1 MTFPPPSFVAPA
13 RPPVHLPK
21 KPRVRQ
27 IADWSQHDAR
37 GAIVGM
43 LAVGLTVDLAAHSHL
58 IGAAGVIAVAVAC
71 LALLRSARLSAR
83 GWGTLLLVAGLS
95 PWLLLRMS
103 PWLITLNALAM
114 AALLLLAVTRTR
126 RLTSLFNGLGATPST
141 TTSIARSAVPE
152 GSRRTGK
159 AYGRAFLVA
168 LPLSGAVLLL
178 LASGD
183 RFFASWLGLS
193 AVGERIADAIWVT
206 IIGMA
211 WLVFVSTS
219 QQTVEPTLVV
229 SPSKHRGGQVETTV
243 TLAAVAVVLV
253 GYVASLVGA
262 AFAGPAYVER
272 RAGLTYANYARSGFF
287 QLVVVVMI
295 IVATL
300 LYFRPAISSG
310 AGRLGLLTVL
320 TAAPTMAMAG
330 VAVIRLQT
338 YRSIFGLTML
348 RFGTTI
354 FATWLGVVVLL
365 VAIALAQP
373 RFYRHLGVAVL
384 LSAYAAVAYGN
395 WTNPEAMIAREN
407 IARIDWAKG
416 TTRSSTGAEFDGNYL
431 SSLSDDAVPALVVR
445 LESLPPEQAA
455 ALTTRLCDAPQRLD
469 GGWSWNRSR
478 ADAYDARRVL
488 CHWQ

>member
-13 RPPVHLPK
+13 RPPVHVPK
-21 KPRVRQ
+21 KPKVRQ
-27 IADWSQHDAR
+27 IAEWSRHDAR
-37 GAIVGM
+37 SAVVGM
-43 LAVGLTVDLAAHSHL
+43 FAVGLSVDLAAHSHL
-58 IGAAGVIAVAVAC
+58 IGAAGVMAVVVAC
-71 LALLRSARLSAR
+71 LALLRSGRLSPR
-83 GWGTLLLVAGLS
+83 GRGALVLAAGLT

-114 AALLLLAVTRTR
+114 TGLLVLSVTRSR
-126 RLTSLFNGLGATPST
+126 RVTSLFNGLGATPST

-152 GSRRTGK
+152 GSRSTGK

-193 AVGERIADAIWVT
+193 AVGERMADAVLVAV
-206 IIGMA
+206 IGMA
-211 WLVFVSTS
+211 WLVFVATS
-219 QQTVEPTLVV
+219 QQTVEPKRIV
-229 SPSKHRGGQVETTV
+229 SALKHRRGRVEATV
-243 TLAAVAVVLV
+243 TLTAVAVVLV
-253 GYVASLVGA
+253 GYVASLVVA
-262 AFAGPAYVER
+262 AFAGRAYVER

-287 QLVVVVMI
+287 QLVAVVMI

-300 LYFRPAISSG
+300 LYFRPAITND
-310 AGRLGLLTVL
+310 ARRLRLLPVL
-320 TAAPTMAMAG
+320 TAAGTIAMAA
-330 VAVIRLQT
+330 VAVVRLQT

-348 RFGTTI
+348 RFGTTV
-354 FATWLGVVVLL
+354 FATWLGVVVFL
-365 VAIALAQP
+365 VAVALAQP

-395 WTNPEAMIAREN
+395 WANPEAMIAREN

-416 TTRSSTGAEFDGNYL
+416 STRSSTGAEFDVNYL
-431 SSLSDDAVPALVVR
+431 SGLSDDAVPALVQRVG
-445 LESLPPEQAA
+445 SLPAKQAT
-455 ALTTRLCDAPQRLD
+455 ALTNRLCDVPQRLD

-478 ADAYDARRVL
+478 ADAYNARRVL
-488 CHWQ
+488 CHW

>member
-1 MTFPPPSFVAPA
+1 MTLPSPSFIAPP
-13 RPPVHLPK
+13 RPPAHLPK

-27 IADWSQHDAR
+27 IADWSRRDAR
-37 GAIVGM
+37 SAVVGM

-58 IGAAGVIAVAVAC
+58 IGAAGMLAVVVAC
-71 LALLRSARLSAR
+71 FALSRSGRLWPRGRGALLLA
-83 GWGTLLLVAGLS
+83 VGLS

-114 AALLLLAVTRTR
+114 AGLFLLAVTRSR
-126 RLTSLFNGLGATPST
+126 RLTSLFNGLGATPGT
-141 TTSIARSAVPE
+141 TASIARSAVPE
-152 GSRRTGK
+152 ANRSKGK

-183 RFFASWLGLS
+183 RFFASWLGLG
-193 AVGERIADAIWVT
+193 AVGERIADAIWVAV
-206 IIGMA
+206 IGMA
-211 WLVFVSTS
+211 WLVFVATS
-219 QQTVEPTLVV
+219 QQTVEPKRIV
-229 SPSKHRGGQVETTV
+229 SPSKHRDVQVEATV
-243 TLAAVAVVLV
+243 TLTAVAVVLV

-287 QLVVVVMI
+287 QLVTVVMI

-300 LYFRPAISSG
+300 LYFRPAITNRS
-310 AGRLGLLTVL
+310 GRLRLLTVL
-320 TAAPTMAMAG
+320 TAAGTITMAA
-330 VAVIRLQT
+330 VAVVRLQT

-348 RFGTTI
+348 RFGTTV
-354 FATWLGVVVLL
+354 FATWLGVVVFL
-365 VAIALAQP
+365 VAVALARP
-373 RFYRHLGVAVL
+373 RFYRHLGVTVL
-384 LSAYAAVAYGN
+384 LSAYAAVTYGN
-395 WTNPEAMIAREN
+395 WVNPEAIIAREN

-416 TTRSSTGAEFDGNYL
+416 TTRSSTGAEFDVNYL
-431 SSLSDDAVPALVVR
+431 SRLSDDAVPAL
-445 LESLPPEQAA
+445 ETLPAEQAA
-455 ALTTRLCDAPQRLD
+455 ALTNRLCDVPQRLE

-478 ADAYDARRVL
+478 VDAYDARRVL

>member
-13 RPPVHLPK
+13 RPPVHVPK
-21 KPRVRQ
+21 KPKVRQ
-27 IADWSQHDAR
+27 IAEWSRHDAR
-37 GAIVGM
+37 SAVVGM
-43 LAVGLTVDLAAHSHL
+43 FAVGLSVDLAAHSHL
-58 IGAAGVIAVAVAC
+58 IGAAGVMAVVVAC
-71 LALLRSARLSAR
+71 LALLRSGRLSPR
-83 GWGTLLLVAGLS
+83 GRGALVLAAGLT

-114 AALLLLAVTRTR
+114 TGLLVLSVTRSR
-126 RLTSLFNGLGATPST
+126 RVTSLFNGLGATPST

-152 GSRRTGK
+152 GSRSTGK

-193 AVGERIADAIWVT
+193 AVGERMADAVWVAV
-206 IIGMA
+206 IGMA
-211 WLVFVSTS
+211 WLVFVATS
-219 QQTVEPTLVV
+219 QQTVEPTRVV
-229 SPSKHRGGQVETTV
+229 SALKHRGGRVEATV
-243 TLAAVAVVLV
+243 TLTAVAVVLV
-253 GYVASLVGA
+253 GYVASLVVA
-262 AFAGPAYVER
+262 AFAGRAYVER

-287 QLVVVVMI
+287 QLVAVVMI

-300 LYFRPAISSG
+300 LYFRPAITND
-310 AGRLGLLTVL
+310 ARRLRLLPVL
-320 TAAPTMAMAG
+320 TAAGTIAMAA
-330 VAVIRLQT
+330 VAVVRLQT

-348 RFGTTI
+348 RFGTTV
-354 FATWLGVVVLL
+354 FATWLGVVVFL
-365 VAIALAQP
+365 VAVALAQP

-395 WTNPEAMIAREN
+395 WANPEAMIAREN

-416 TTRSSTGAEFDGNYL
+416 TTRSSTGAEFDVNYL
-431 SSLSDDAVPALVVR
+431 SGLSDDAVPALVIR
-445 LESLPPEQAA
+445 LESLPPKQAA
-455 ALTTRLCDAPQRLD
+455 ALTNRLCDVPQRLD

-478 ADAYDARRVL
+478 ADAYDARRTL